1 MKETITMKFQRHYKY
16 LIKPTYEQKQILM
29 RTFGAVRFVYNHY
42 VDDLKAGKNMR
53 GMAKNILSGYRA
65 QFPFLN
71 GIDGSALMHVIFQ
84 AQDKGNRLSRH
95 KKRKDSRVSYTTANL
110 KKSPIR
116 IVDGRYIELPKL
128 GNVELVY
135 QRPIPED
142 AEIRNAALIRE
153 ADGKY
158 YVSIMVEYDRQIE
171 NRELDLSKSI
181 GIDYSSTH
189 LYVDD
194 KGNKIDMPH
203 FFKEDEKKIAESDLK
218 LRRMEKGSKNY
229 YKQKL
234 KTAAYHQRVK
244 NRRMDFMHKLTT
256 ELAEKYDVI
265 CIEDLDMQEISKNHH
280 LGKRTYDN
288 AYGLFDRYLR
298 YKMKERGKLLLRADR
313 YYPSSKTCHNCGH
326 LNYKLKLSDR
336 IWQCEQCGMILD
348 RDVNAAINIKTKCLS
363 DYNRRRVSGVSL

>member
-29 RTFGAVRFVYNHY
+29 RAFGAVRFVYNHY

-65 QFPFLN
+65 QYPFLN

-84 AQDKGNRLSRH
+84 AQDKGNRLSIH

-110 KKSPIR
+110 EKSPIR

-142 AEIRNAALIRE
+142 AEIRNAAVIRE

-189 LYVDD
+189 FYVDD

-203 FFKEDEKKIAESDLK
+203 FFKEDEKKDRRKRSEAQKNGEGIKELLQAE
-218 LRRMEKGSKNY
+218 
-229 YKQKL
+229 
-234 KTAAYHQRVK
+234 
-244 NRRMDFMHKLTT
+244 
-256 ELAEKYDVI
+256 AENSSV
-265 CIEDLDMQEISKNHH
+265 
-280 LGKRTYDN
+280 
-288 AYGLFDRYLR
+288 
-298 YKMKERGKLLLRADR
+298 
-313 YYPSSKTCHNCGH
+313 SSKGQESKDGLHAQTD
-326 LNYKLKLSDR
+326 DR
-336 IWQCEQCGMILD
+336 AC
-348 RDVNAAINIKTKCLS
+348 RKV
-363 DYNRRRVSGVSL
+363 